1 MLKKQNLLL
10 TVLLLFLFLV
20 SQSFAGKYKPGTY
33 KGSAYG
39 KKHKEHSGLI
49 EVEVTVDANSIKNIK
64 VLKYEQSVEHKK
76 YGKSVTEVKDK
87 FPAAITKK
95 QSVDVDVVS
104 GATFSSVALELA
116 VARALAKAS
125 TKTYKPGTYKGSAMG
140 KKHKDHSG
148 LIEVEVTVDAK
159 SIKDI
164 KITKYDQ
171 SVDHKKYGKS
181 VTEAKNKI
189 PAEIKTKQSVDVDG
203 VTKATMSSNA
213 IQLAVAKALEKAAK

>member
-1 MLKKQNLLL
+1 MLKKQNLLI
-10 TVLLLFLFLV
+10 TMLLLFFFLV
-20 SQSFAGKYKPGTY
+20 SQSFAGKYKPGVY

-39 KKHKEHSGLI
+39 KKHKKHSGII

-64 VLKYEQSVEHKK
+64 VLKYEQSIEHKK
-76 YGKSVTEVKDK
+76 YGKSVTAVKDNIPGK
-87 FPAAITKK
+87 IKSK
-95 QSVDVDVVS
+95 QSLDVDVVS

-125 TKTYKPGTYKGSAMG
+125 TKTYKPGTYKGTAMG
-140 KKHKDHSG
+140 KKHGDHSG
-148 LIEVEVTVDAK
+148 VIEVAVTVDAN

-164 KITKYDQ
+164 KITKYEQ
-171 SVDHKKYGKS
+171 SIDHKKYGKS

-189 PAEIKTKQSVDVDG
+189 PNEIKAKQSVDVDG
-203 VTKATMSSNA
+203 VTKATMASNA